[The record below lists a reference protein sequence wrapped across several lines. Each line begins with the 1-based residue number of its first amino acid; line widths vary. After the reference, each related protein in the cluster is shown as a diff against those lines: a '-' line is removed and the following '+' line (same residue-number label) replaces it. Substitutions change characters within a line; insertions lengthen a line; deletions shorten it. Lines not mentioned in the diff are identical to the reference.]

1 MNKYLHS
8 QRTGGG
14 TGASIFIWTPC
25 RGQAQWKS
33 CHQLR
38 TGSGRYMV
46 SCPFFFFFWRFFNF
60 KIAPHFTAGKS
71 FSSHQHFENTKLEN
85 FFLEHKLSAEVA
97 LHLTWKEKLAFTKLQ
112 QFLAYSCSKADIW
125 DASLILV
132 ATKVLFSSLMFW
144 GNTWL
149 FSLFLA
155 TKTYRCNLCLSR
167 KKMEIKSVHQIWYDE
182 NYCHT
187 IKII

>member
-1 MNKYLHS
+1 MGLELLFSFEHHVGVRHS
-8 QRTGGG
+8 E
-14 TGASIFIWTPC
+14 SPVISW
-25 RGQAQWKS
+25 GQALGDTWS
-33 CHQLR
+33 PVL
-38 TGSGRYMV
+38 
-46 SCPFFFFFWRFFNF
+46 FFFFFWRFFNF